1 MAEQVWIAGVGMTR
15 FAHHADREVPDLAA
29 EAVHEALADAGLER
43 RHVEAAFFGNT
54 TQGAL
59 QGQLMV
65 GGQIALRGMGFER
78 IPMYNVENACAT
90 GATALHLAVDQV
102 RAGAVDIALAV
113 GAEKMN
119 VADSDRT
126 MAVFNGAYD
135 VSDPAGLTAALTDM
149 GGESDDAHVGR
160 RSIFMDIYASMARA
174 HMKRFGTTQRQIAA
188 VAAKN
193 HRHSVHND
201 KAQHRKEFSVEDV
214 LSARALSFPLT
225 VPMCAPVT
233 DGAAAVVVCGQRGLR
248 RMAARGRLVRVLAH
262 VVGTGAVHPREAWDQ
277 HISGLLSVR
286 AYERAGLGPQ
296 DIDVAELHDATAFG
310 EIQQTELLGLCE
322 PGGGG
327 AAAEAGVTTLG
338 GRVPVNPSGGLES
351 KGHPLG
357 ATGLAQ
363 VYELVQQLR
372 GEAGVRQVAG
382 ARVALAENSG
392 GFYGGEEAVAA
403 ITVLGA

>member
-1 MAEQVWIAGVGMTR
+1 MSEQVWIAGAGMTR
-15 FAHHADREVPDLAA
+15 FARHDGRGVPDLAA
-29 EAVHEALADAGLER
+29 EAVREALADAGLER
-43 RHVEAAFFGNT
+43 RDVEAAFFGNT

-113 GAEKMN
+113 GSEKMN
-119 VADSDRT
+119 VADRDRT
-126 MAVFNGAYD
+126 MAVFEGAYD
-135 VSDPAGLTAALTDM
+135 VSDPAGLAASLTAL
-149 GGESDDAHVGR
+149 GGEAEDAGTGGR
-160 RSIFMDIYASMARA
+160 SVFMDIYAAMARA
-174 HMKRFGTTQRQIAA
+174 HMRRFGTTQRQFAA
-188 VAAKN
+188 VSAKN
-193 HRHSVHND
+193 HRHSVHNPR
-201 KAQHRKEFSVEDV
+201 AHYRKDFTVDDV
-214 LSARALSFPLT
+214 LAARALSFPLT

-248 RMAARGRLVRVLAH
+248 RLAGHGRAVRVLAN
-262 VVGTGAVHPREAWDQ
+262 VLGTGVVRPQDAWDQ
-277 HISGLLSVR
+277 HVSGLLAGR
-286 AYERAGLGPQ
+286 AYERAGVGPR
-296 DIDVAELHDATAFG
+296 DVDVAELHDATAFG

-322 PGGGG
+322 PGAGG
-327 AAAEAGVTTLG
+327 AAAEAGETALG
-338 GRVPVNPSGGLES
+338 GRIPVNPSGGLEA

-363 VYELVQQLR
+363 VYELVRQLR
-372 GEAGVRQVAG
+372 GEAGVRQVPG
-382 ARVALAENSG
+382 ARIALAENSG